1 MKKFCSLFTRTP
13 RLEYVNILAKEKF
26 CVTNSGK
33 EYKDARGGMINMA
46 ETVRLNKYNRSSSDF
61 VTPGM
66 QLHYVAQVKPDETA
80 AIVVHKDWQEERI
93 SWSELDKLS
102 SRIAWM
108 LMDKGV
114 GQNSTVLVS
123 YPNTIEHIAANF
135 AIWKTG
141 ACYMPIS
148 WRTPPEE
155 LLELQK
161 LLCPSAALT
170 DIDVTETMFKCG
182 MSELSEACAG
192 YPDEMPPDVISNP
205 NIINASGGSTG
216 KPKLIR
222 QNIPCGHSDLSL
234 SSWFEVS
241 GMKMDQTQLLC
252 GPLFHGAPHIAA
264 MNGIFAGGTL
274 VLPQSLCPEFLI
286 DCIEKYDIKFL
297 QTVPTLMHRM
307 IKIPGLKKES
317 FAGMEALCHT
327 GGVCS
332 EWLKRAWLQL
342 ISPEKLYEMYSM
354 TEVIGMCAIR
364 GDEWLKHPGSVGQ
377 PKYGS
382 KISIRDSEGNE
393 LAPFE
398 IGNIFMSPPA
408 GHFYTEYIN
417 EKPLDTKGDNFR
429 SVGDMGYVD
438 NENYLYF
445 SDRRCDMIVTGGENV
460 FAAEVENAL
469 LRNLHVL
476 DAVIVGIPDPEWGR
490 RIHAVLETDGELDVA
505 SIKEFLKNYLVPYKI
520 PKTFEIVKRI
530 PRLDNGKVARE
541 AILKDCISRGV

>member
-93 SWSELDKLS
+93 SWSEL
-102 SRIAWM
+102 A
-108 LMDKGV
+108 
-114 GQNSTVLVS
+114 
-123 YPNTIEHIAANF
+123 
-135 AIWKTG
+135 
-141 ACYMPIS
+141 
-148 WRTPPEE
+148 
-155 LLELQK
+155 
-161 LLCPSAALT
+161 
-170 DIDVTETMFKCG
+170 
-182 MSELSEACAG
+182 EACAG